1 MRRLDR
7 ALRDLAE
14 TGRVAGPEHLIE
26 RLRRRLAGESAS
38 VVVPG
43 EFATRRA
50 EVQPTRRKGLLIA
63 AGAAAAALLVATPLW
78 FFRRGGDSPPVIT
91 VAPTTTAP
99 SATTLPVTTTA
110 PPEVWDLVV
119 ISDSLLSGGVAAEY
133 AARIEQDL
141 GVTVRVHDLW
151 TPDLTARDVLDKLRG
166 KDDGFLTSSGSGRH
180 NLLELIPE
188 AEVIV
193 VIGNPDESGTAENPS
208 DWDCS
213 VGLQADPACEEVK
226 GVCGPETW
234 VQYEADLGAIFEEVF
249 ALRGGEPVV
258 LRTTDWYLPRVPL
271 ENWRACGCEEVCK
284 GCWSEFSAAIHRA
297 AAVHRVPVAGLLEA
311 FSGPDLAR
319 DMPREYM
326 SNLGPSAEGAAAI
339 ADVLA
344 ALGYEAVAP

>member
-14 TGRVAGPEHLIE
+14 TGWAAGPERLIE
-26 RLRRRLAGESAS
+26 RLRRRLAGESTS
-38 VVVPG
+38 VVIPG
-43 EFATRRA
+43 AFATRRDA
-50 EVQPTRRKGLLIA
+50 AQPKRPRGLLIA

-78 FFRRGGDSPPVIT
+78 LLGREDGSPPVTTVDTT
-91 VAPTTTAP
+91 VAAE
-99 SATTLPVTTTA
+99 A
-110 PPEVWDLVV
+110 WDLLV
-119 ISDSLLSGGVAAEY
+119 ISDSLLSGGVAAGY

-151 TPDLTARDVLDKLRG
+151 TADLTARDVLDKLRG
-166 KDDGFLTSSGSGRH
+166 KDGGSLTSAGSGRQ

-193 VIGNPDESGTAENPS
+193 VIGNPDESATADNPW
-208 DWDCS
+208 DWDCPA
-213 VGLQADPACEEVK
+213 GLQEDPACEQVN

-234 VQYEADLGAIFEEVF
+234 TQYEADLRAIFEEVF

-258 LRTTDWYLPRVPL
+258 LRTADWYLPWGPL

-284 GCWSEFSAAIHRA
+284 GCWAEFSAAIHRA
-297 AAVHRVPVAGLLEA
+297 AAARGVPVAGLLEA
-311 FSGPDLAR
+311 FSGPDLAW

-326 SNLGPSAEGAAAI
+326 SSLGPSTEGAAAI

-344 ALGYEAVAP
+344 ALGYDPVGP